1 MRPAAK
7 TLIKGGMAFYRET
20 LGEIGEMA
28 TDLVAEAK
36 AELDREAG
44 AAAAPQHDATT

>member
-1 MRPAAK
+1 MV
-7 TLIKGGMAFYRET
+7 FYRET
-20 LGEIGEMA
+20 LNEIGEMA